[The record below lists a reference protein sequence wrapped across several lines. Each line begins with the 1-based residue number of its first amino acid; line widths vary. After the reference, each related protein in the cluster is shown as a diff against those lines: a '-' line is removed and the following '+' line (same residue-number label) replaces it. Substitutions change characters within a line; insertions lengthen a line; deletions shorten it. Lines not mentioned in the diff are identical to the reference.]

1 MTSGFP
7 FTGRLWSVVL
17 AGGEGIRLRP
27 LVERIHADGRPKQYA
42 VLVGSRSLLRQTLD
56 RSKLIVPAE
65 RTVVVT
71 TRAHKPFFSA
81 ELGGPGP
88 PAPSMI
94 VQPRDRGTAAG
105 VLLPVHWIARQDP
118 QALVAVFP
126 SDHFIGDDQAFAR
139 HVADLAAVAARH
151 PECLH
156 LLGARPDGPETG
168 YGWIEPGDEVDRAPS
183 GGLRR
188 VVRFWEKPSPETA
201 RACLER
207 GGLWNT
213 FVMVARA
220 ATLIEAGRRALP
232 ELSERLSR
240 IAPLVGS
247 DPEAP
252 ILESAY
258 LRAPSANF
266 SADVLAALPS
276 MLTVSRMPPIA
287 WSDWG
292 TPDRVIATLQ
302 REGIR
307 PSWLQELATT
317 A

>member
-1 MTSGFP
+1 MSP
-7 FTGRLWSVVL
+7 RLSSSGRLWSVIL
-17 AGGEGIRLRP
+17 AGGEGTRLRP
-27 LVERIHADGRPKQYA
+27 LVERIHTDGRPKQYA

-56 RSKLIVPAE
+56 RASLTVPPE

-71 TRAHKPFFSA
+71 TKSHKPFFDA
-81 ELGGPGP
+81 ELGATRPKGPVV
-88 PAPSMI
+88 I

-118 QALVAVFP
+118 RALVAVFP
-126 SDHFIGDDQAFAR
+126 SDHFIGDDWAFAR
-139 HVADLAAVAARH
+139 HVADLAVVAARH
-151 PECLH
+151 PDWIH
-156 LLGARPDGPETG
+156 LLGAAPDAPETG
-168 YGWIEPGDEVDRAPS
+168 YGWIDPGDELDRAPS

-188 VVRFWEKPSPETA
+188 VLRFWEKPSAEVA
-201 RACLER
+201 RDCMER

-220 ATLIEAGRRALP
+220 ATLIEAGRRTLP
-232 ELSERLSR
+232 ELSERLAR

-247 DPEAP
+247 DPEAS

-266 SADVLAALPS
+266 SADVLSAVPS
-276 MLTVSRMPPIA
+276 MLAVSKLPPFT

-292 TPDRVIATLQ
+292 TPDRVIATL
-302 REGIR
+302 RHEGIL
-307 PSWLQELATT
+307 PHWLQELATT